1 MGEYEMQKMIDQIL
15 EGNFDYENG
24 SLDFSCL
31 KIDISLHRGEDYE
44 GSFRVYAPAGKFTAG
59 SVTTSDLRMECL
71 TGEFVGTDEEIAY
84 RFHGEHME
92 EGEVVKGNFYIVS
105 NQGEYY
111 LPFVVSVEHTMLE
124 SSVGPVRNLFH
135 FANLAKSSWEE
146 ALKLFYSSDFIRVFT
161 GSDAQY
167 ADVYRGLS
175 AYPGQEQNMDEFL
188 IRINKKQS
196 IEYLVEEKQLV
207 LESALGENAYSVT
220 ESGLSIV
227 RNGWGYTRLH
237 VECSGDFLFTEKE
250 VLTDNDFLGNRCRLP
265 VFIDGKSCRRGKNF
279 GQIFLYDSHVSLT
292 IPVTVT
298 SGDRQPDLSVRL
310 TRKQSTVQIMELYQS
325 FRLKK
330 IGTSAWLKETGKLV
344 ERQVFQ
350 NENDIAT
357 RLFQAQLLIT
367 EEKYNEAG
375 WILDHVA
382 ELLEE
387 QPREETCLAY
397 YLYLTTLIHREEK
410 YINRVASDVE
420 QIYKQDTSNWRV
432 AWLLLYLS
440 GEYNRSAS
448 AKWAFLEKQYD
459 HGSRS
464 PVIYIEALILLN
476 NNPALLR
483 KLDGFERQL
492 LNYGMKREFLNS
504 EVVEQ
509 LLYLIGRVRE
519 FSPVMFRI
527 LQRLY
532 RKKQDHRILQ
542 EICTLLIK
550 GGKTGRKYFRWYQ
563 DGVEAQLR
571 ITNLYEHYMMSLDM
585 NASCKLPKQVL
596 MYFSYQNSMNY
607 EQAAYLY
614 DYILKN
620 RDKLGDL
627 YLTYQPRMEWF
638 ILDQIRKEHINRHLA
653 NLYDKLLRP
662 DMIDEQTAKPLSKL
676 LFAHQIRVEDDRIR
690 KVYVYQP
697 YNLRPAEYVLNGGC
711 TWVALYGNEYTIVL
725 EDMWRNRFI
734 HSVEYTMEKLMLPG
748 KYLRMVSPFV
758 DDCTGLD
765 LYLSENERESM
776 PDSEESVNR
785 ALRVLRSP
793 EVDVPVKRELYL
805 KVLQYYYE
813 KDNMEA
819 LDAYLKRIPGDELT
833 MEERGTVMKYMV
845 YRGDIDLAGQWL
857 EKYGPYFMDV
867 KILVRLLGPLME
879 RRSMVDDPVL
889 TAAACSVFQRG
900 KYDSTVLEYL
910 TRYYEGMTKNMRD
923 IWKAAKS
930 FDVDCYKLSERMLVQ
945 MLYSGAF
952 VGEKMEIFRYYVS
965 QGAKQEVEEAF
976 LAQCA
981 YEYFV
986 HDRVTEGYVY
996 QEIGNMSRRSEPVQ
1010 KICKLAF
1017 LKYYA
1022 ENKSERQ
1029 REQMELAESFLRE
1042 LMAEGIH
1049 LKFFREYVEYPD
1061 LQQELTDKTII
1072 EYRATSG
1079 GRACIHYVM
1088 LYENGESDEYKAEY
1102 MRDVYGGVCFREFV
1116 LFFGEN
1122 LQYYITE
1129 EVNGEEQ
1136 LTESGTIQN
1145 SDAGTGAENGRY
1157 QLLNDIV
1164 LSRAMEDYDTMDDLL
1179 EEYYRK
1185 EFLNGQLFVLR

>member
-1 MGEYEMQKMIDQIL
+1 MQKIIDQIL

-31 KIDISLHRGEDYE
+31 KIDISLRRGENYE
-44 GSFRVYAPAGKFTAG
+44 GSFRVYAPAGNFTAG
-59 SVTTSDLRMECL
+59 HVTSSDLRMECL
-71 TGEFVGTDEEIAY
+71 RSEFVGTDEEIAF
-84 RFHGEHME
+84 RFHGEYME

-111 LPFVVSVEHTMLE
+111 LPFVVSMEHTVLG
-124 SSVGPVRNLFH
+124 SSIGPVRNLFH

-146 ALKLFYSSDFIRVFT
+146 AVKLFYSPDFALALS

-167 ADVYRGLS
+167 RDIYRALS
-175 AYPGQEQNMDEFL
+175 AYPGQEQNMEEFL
-188 IRINKKQS
+188 IRINKKQR
-196 IEYLVEEKQLV
+196 IEYLVEEKQLI
-207 LESALGENAYSVT
+207 LENVSGEHAYSVI
-220 ESGLSIV
+220 ESGLSIM
-227 RNGWGYTRLH
+227 RNGWGYTRLN

-265 VFIDGKSCRRGKNF
+265 VFIDGGSCRRGNHY
-279 GQIFLYDSHVSLT
+279 GQIFLYDSYVSLT
-292 IPVTVT
+292 VPVTVKA
-298 SGDRQPDLSVRL
+298 GNQLPGVSVDL
-310 TRKQSTVQIMELYQS
+310 TRKRSMVRIMELYQS

-344 ERQVFQ
+344 EKLALQD
-350 NENDIAT
+350 ENDTAV

-387 QPREETCLAY
+387 RPEEETQLAY
-397 YLYLTTLIHREEK
+397 YLYLTTLIHSEEK

-420 QIYKQDTSNWRV
+420 HIYKKEPSNWRV

-440 GEYNRSAS
+440 PEYNKSAS
-448 AKWAFLEKQYD
+448 VKWEFLERQYD
-459 HGSRS
+459 YGSFS

-483 KLDGFERQL
+483 RLGGFEQQL
-492 LNYGMKREFLNS
+492 LNYGTKQDFLNP

-509 LLYLIGRVRE
+509 LLYLTGRVRE
-519 FSPVMFRI
+519 FSPVLFGI
-527 LQRLY
+527 LNRLY
-532 RKKQDHRILQ
+532 QKKQDQRILQ
-542 EICTLLIK
+542 EVCTLLIK
-550 GGKTGRKYFRWYQ
+550 GNRTGRKYFRWYR

-585 NASCKLPKQVL
+585 NTSCKLPKQVL
-596 MYFSYQNSMNY
+596 MYFSYQNNLNY

-614 DYILKN
+614 DYVLKN
-620 RDKLGDL
+620 RDRLGDL
-627 YLTYQPRMEWF
+627 YLTYRPRMEWF
-638 ILDQIRKEHINRHLA
+638 VPDQIRKEHINRHLA
-653 NLYDKLLRP
+653 YLYDKMLRP
-662 DMIDEQTAKPLSKL
+662 EMIDGQTAKPLSRL
-676 LFAHQIRVEDDRIR
+676 LFAHQVRVEDDRIR

-697 YNLRPAEYVLNGGC
+697 HNLRPAEYSLSGGC
-711 TWVALYGNEYTIVL
+711 TWVALYGNEYTIVF
-725 EDMWRNRFI
+725 EDAWKNRFVR
-734 HSVEYTMEKLMLPG
+734 SVEYTLEKLMLPG
-748 KYLRMVSPFV
+748 KHLRLVSPHV
-758 DDCTGLD
+758 RDCTELD
-765 LYLSENERESM
+765 LYLSENDREGI
-776 PDSEESVNR
+776 PDSGESLDR
-785 ALRVLRSP
+785 ALRVLQMPDIEPS
-793 EVDVPVKRELYL
+793 VKRELYL

-819 LDAYLKRIPGDELT
+819 LDAYLKSIPGDELT
-833 MEERGTVMKYMV
+833 MEERGTVMKYLV

-857 EKYGPYFMDV
+857 EKYGPYFVDV

-879 RRSMVDDPVL
+879 KRSMMDEPVL
-889 TAAACSVFQRG
+889 TAAACSVFRRG
-900 KYDSTVLEYL
+900 KYNSTVLEYL
-910 TRYYEGMTKNMRD
+910 TRYYEGMTRNMRD

-952 VGEKMEIFRYYVS
+952 IGEKMEIFRYYVS
-965 QGAKQEVEEAF
+965 QGAKPEVEEAF

-981 YEYFV
+981 FEYFV
-986 HDRVTEGYVY
+986 HDRVTESDVY
-996 QEIGNMSRRSEPVQ
+996 QEIGNMSRRNEPVQ
-1010 KICKLAF
+1010 KVCKLAF

-1022 ENKSERQ
+1022 ENRSEMQ
-1029 REQMELAESFLRE
+1029 PPQMELAENFLRE

-1049 LKFFREYVEYPD
+1049 LNFFREYGEYPD
-1061 LQQELTDKTII
+1061 IQQELADKTII
-1072 EYRATSG
+1072 EYRAAPGS
-1079 GRACIHYVM
+1079 RACIHYVT
-1088 LYENGESDEYKAEY
+1088 LYENGESDEYRAEY
-1102 MRDVYGGVCFREFV
+1102 MRDVYGGVCFKEFI

-1129 EVNGEEQ
+1129 EQNGEEQ

-1145 SDAGTGAENGRY
+1145 SDTTGNGEGGRY

-1164 LSRAMEDYDTMDDLL
+1164 LSKALEDYDTMDDLL

-1185 EFLNGQLFVLR
+1185 EFFNGQLFTVR